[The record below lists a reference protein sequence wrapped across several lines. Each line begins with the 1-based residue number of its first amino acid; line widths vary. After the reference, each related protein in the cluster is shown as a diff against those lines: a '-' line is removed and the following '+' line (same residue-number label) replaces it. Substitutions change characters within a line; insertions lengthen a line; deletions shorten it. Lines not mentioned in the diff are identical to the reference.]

1 MVEPNREE
9 FGILY
14 KKNRKAMHINAC
26 LSDSGKP
33 KKVLFNNNIKN
44 MHEGGMVSAG
54 KLVWLLYSYFWSI
67 EGFNLL
73 GDWFTMPGL

>member
-1 MVEPNREE
+1 MDSGLLVEPNREE

-33 KKVLFNNNIKN
+33 KKVLFNNKE
-44 MHEGGMVSAG
+44 MFSAG
-54 KLVWLLYSYFWSI
+54 KLIWATYWGHIKTI
-67 EGFNLL
+67 EWFNLL
-73 GDWFTMPGL
+73 GI

>member
-54 KLVWLLYSYFWSI
+54 KLLAIYSYFWSI
-67 EGFNLL
+67 DGFNLL
-73 GDWFTMPGL
+73 GGSFPMPGL

>member
-1 MVEPNREE
+1 
-9 FGILY
+9 
-14 KKNRKAMHINAC
+14 MHINAC

-54 KLVWLLYSYFWSI
+54 KLIWL
-67 EGFNLL
+67 
-73 GDWFTMPGL
+73 FTRIFGP

>member
-1 MVEPNREE
+1 
-9 FGILY
+9 
-14 KKNRKAMHINAC
+14 MHINAC

-54 KLVWLLYSYFWSI
+54 KLIWLFTRIYGIQAGLLSALY
-67 EGFNLL
+67 
-73 GDWFTMPGL
+73 PQ